1 LDFAPLL
8 LASFLLVPDA
18 RKCKL
23 IEVPEVDLATLLTCT
38 KTAQHAPGLLLLDS
52 LPTLLKTIA
61 DVAAGLVAARTP
73 TPGNPAGSV
82 ASGRSGCPMV
92 HARAAFP
99 VDPRLTKE
107 ILMVSTILVV
117 DDSNV
122 DRCLI
127 GGLLRNNPGYRVELV
142 EGGKEAL
149 ERVSMDPVDL
159 VLTDLL
165 MPEMDG
171 LELVRA
177 MRQQHPDVPVV
188 LLTAHGNETI
198 AVEALESGAASY
210 VPKAQQAERLT
221 GTVARV
227 LERADADHRGD
238 RLARCV
244 LEYQWR
250 LALENDPDLIRP
262 LIKQVLEMMASVD
275 YADRGERI
283 RVGEALEQALL
294 NAMYHGN
301 LEIGENELAELRAD
315 FDDRRLDAF
324 VRQRRQ
330 EPKYADRRILVVV
343 RISPDEAR
351 FVIRDEGSGYRV
363 SAKMDDATAT
373 RFESGQHRGLT
384 LIQTLMD
391 EVRFN
396 ERGNELTMS
405 KLTAKQ
411 AAPCA

>member
-1 LDFAPLL
+1 
-8 LASFLLVPDA
+8 
-18 RKCKL
+18 
-23 IEVPEVDLATLLTCT
+23 
-38 KTAQHAPGLLLLDS
+38 
-52 LPTLLKTIA
+52 
-61 DVAAGLVAARTP
+61 
-73 TPGNPAGSV
+73 
-82 ASGRSGCPMV
+82 
-92 HARAAFP
+92 
-99 VDPRLTKE
+99 
-107 ILMVSTILVV
+107 MVSTILVV

-127 GGLLRNNPGYRVELV
+127 GGLLRNNPDYHVELV
-142 EGGKEAL
+142 EGAKLAL
-149 ERVSMDPVDL
+149 ERVSEEQVDL

-177 MRQQHPDVPVV
+177 MRQQHPDIPVV

-221 GTVARV
+221 DTVARV
-227 LERADADHRGD
+227 LERAEADHQGD

-244 LEYQWR
+244 LEYEWR

-262 LIKQVLEMMASVD
+262 LIKQVQEMMASVD

-283 RVGEALEQALL
+283 RVGEALEEALR
-294 NAMYHGN
+294 NAIYHGN
-301 LEIGENELAELRAD
+301 LEISERDLAELRAD
-315 FDDRRLDAF
+315 FDDQRLDAL
-324 VRQRRQ
+324 VRQRRR
-330 EPKYADRRILVVV
+330 EPKYADRKVLVVV
-343 RISPDEAR
+343 RISPHEAR
-351 FVIRDEGSGYRV
+351 FVVRDEGAGYRV
-363 SAKMDDATAT
+363 SAKTGDATAT
-373 RFESGQHRGLT
+373 CFESGQHRGLT

-405 KLTAKQ
+405 KSSARHV
-411 AAPCA
+411 ASCS